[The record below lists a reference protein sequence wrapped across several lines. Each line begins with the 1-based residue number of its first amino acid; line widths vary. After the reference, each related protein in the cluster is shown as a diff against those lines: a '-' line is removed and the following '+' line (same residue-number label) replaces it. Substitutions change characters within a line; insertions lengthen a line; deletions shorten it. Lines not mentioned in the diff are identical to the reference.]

1 MDQETESIL
10 AKFGGNIPVS
20 HSSRPSISTSAQLIS
35 EPHHHSRLSSE
46 VSEPSPGS
54 ILDSTMDTY
63 QSEGSRGQQAA
74 NSDSLFGGGDG
85 GGQEIAVGLPPTTF
99 FDGWTSNGINP
110 PGVGQQ
116 EDFPGIESTLLDWQF
131 LTSEVGLEIDSGFGR
146 SPDTFGALGLDSAPV
161 GQPPLFP
168 DASGF
173 ARSES
178 TLGDVDDIE
187 GLVDQLSDR
196 VGALRIG
203 PHGQTRFYGPTSNF
217 NLVDMPA
224 DDTSTVHRTIRD
236 DGYETLERL
245 GIGQQVPAELEQ
257 HLTKLYF
264 TWQDPSLHVVDR
276 AMYEKARAMWVEK
289 GEDSSYF
296 SESLQNVM

>member
-1 MDQETESIL
+1 
-10 AKFGGNIPVS
+10 
-20 HSSRPSISTSAQLIS
+20 
-35 EPHHHSRLSSE
+35 
-46 VSEPSPGS
+46 
-54 ILDSTMDTY
+54 MDTY

-74 NSDSLFGGGDG
+74 NSDSLFGGGDS